1 MNPKKSMTEEEYL
14 KSLVDHEVCHREGC
28 GDEDQNTDMELIR
41 HNMENEPA
49 IQRKPVELNVKD
61 EPLPF

>member
-1 MNPKKSMTEEEYL
+1 MNPKKGMTEEEYL
-14 KSLVDHEVCHREGC
+14 KSLVDHEVCYQEDY

-41 HNMENEPA
+41 HNMEDEPA